1 MHSSLNK
8 SLHAQQMASP
18 EDWERTFRQMVM
30 FDLAKDMELG
40 NFLSYY
46 RNFAIPQL
54 AETLVGN
61 GEIVERPTKRS
72 YDTAI
77 VIYELIANGLD
88 SPRGQEMVALLNRV
102 HRYVPGKPED
112 FRYVLLTLLVV
123 PIRWVQQHA
132 WRQPTDSEVTAA
144 TRFFAEL
151 GQRMHLVQLPH
162 TFAEAATILDEYE
175 QENVKFS
182 SAGQQL
188 MDSTVQILQET
199 LPSPVRPFTRALL
212 SAMFDDDRLTD
223 ALGLPRRRRWSLRLL
238 NTALRTRNLLVRK
251 RPLPREPRF
260 TPGRPVSAVY
270 PNGYA
275 LENIG
280 PVNVMGP
287 MDLGRS

>member
-1 MHSSLNK
+1 MHNSLIE
-8 SLHAQQMASP
+8 SLHAQQSASP
-18 EDWERTFRQMVM
+18 DDWEHTFRQMVM

-46 RNFAIPQL
+46 RNFAVPQL

-61 GEIVERPTKRS
+61 GEIIEHPIKRS

-123 PIRWVQQHA
+123 PIRWAQQHG

-151 GQRMHLVQLPH
+151 GRRMHLIQLPQ
-162 TFAEAATILDEYE
+162 TFLEAAAILDGYE
-175 QENVKFS
+175 TANIECS
-182 SAGQQL
+182 SAGRSL
-188 MDSTVQILQET
+188 MDSTVQILQDT
-199 LPSPVRPFTRALL
+199 LPGPARPFTRTLL

-223 ALGLPRRRRWSLRLL
+223 ALGLPRRRIWSRALL
-238 NTALRTRNLLVRK
+238 NTALNARNLLVRWK
-251 RPLPREPRF
+251 PLPKEPRF
-260 TPGRPVSAVY
+260 TPGRPVSAIY
-270 PNGYA
+270 PNGYSLA
-275 LENIG
+275 ELG
-280 PVNVMGP
+280 PTNVMGP
-287 MDLGRS
+287 